1 MYETIVKKL
10 SEAGKSGNPEQIK
23 EASLFFIDA
32 LSSELGKKDL
42 AYPALFSWFI
52 SNKDILFR
60 TGVGRPDAAQHST
73 GLVAQ
78 LLEKIGVV
86 EFERISEGVEDGLW
100 SVESGLSR
108 NVPDVEKEEDKKELM
123 EALEVLRLAVLHFS
137 NLTPKKHSESLIAEY
152 ETIVKK
158 LSEGKESGNPE
169 QIKESIVFLS
179 DILIHKLEKEELTYE
194 EFSFFTFVDKNQI
207 FRVNKKIVSDVGVIV
222 QVTSIG
228 MVAQML
234 DMIGVIKYE
243 KISDN
248 VHNAL
253 WNLTS
258 SASIN
263 SPEYREKDKKDLME
277 ALEVLQLVV
286 S

>member
-1 MYETIVKKL
+1 MYETLSKKL
-10 SEAGKSGNPEQIK
+10 SEAGKSGDFGKIK
-23 EASLFFIDA
+23 ESLLFFADTLTCELGGKDLVYPA
-32 LSSELGKKDL
+32 LSSLFVSDEN
-42 AYPALFSWFI
+42 ALFSKNAV
-52 SNKDILFR
+52 S
-60 TGVGRPDAAQHST
+60 AYST
-73 GLVAQ
+73 QKTNGLVAQ

-108 NVPDVEKEEDKKELM
+108 NAPDVEKEEDKKELM

-179 DILIHKLEKEELTYE
+179 DALIHKLEKEELTYE
-194 EFSFFTFVDKNQI
+194 EFSLFTFADKNQI

-228 MVAQML
+228 MVAQMF
-234 DMIGVIKYE
+234 DMIGVVKYE

-258 SASIN
+258 SISLN

-277 ALEVLQLVV
+277 ALEVLQLAV